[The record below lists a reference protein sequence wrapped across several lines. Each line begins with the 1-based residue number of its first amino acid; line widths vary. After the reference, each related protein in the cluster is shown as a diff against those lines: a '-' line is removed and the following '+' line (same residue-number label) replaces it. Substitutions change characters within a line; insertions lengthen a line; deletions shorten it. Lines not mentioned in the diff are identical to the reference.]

1 MKYRKLGTTNL
12 EVSAICLGTMTFGEQ
27 NSQSEAFEQMDYAYE
42 RGINFFDTAEIYP
55 SPCFEKTYGSTE
67 KIIGNW
73 FKEKKNRDQVILASK
88 ISGPGLSWVRGG
100 GGQYFEES
108 IEKAIE
114 NSLKRLQTDYIDLY
128 QLHWPERKTNFFG
141 RLGYNHKEEE
151 THRFTFGKADQNQKE
166 ETRRL
171 KGSWNDFEKILII
184 LEKFIKQGKIRF
196 IGLSNE
202 TSWGLSKFLEISKL
216 KTLPRMMSVQN
227 PYNLLCRTYE
237 IGLAEISIR
246 EKSGLLAYSP
256 LAGGFLTGKY
266 RNNNLPEN
274 SRQKLF
280 SDYYTRYSK
289 PNASPVI
296 EKYFNIAKKFN
307 LDFAQMS
314 LKFCEI
320 QPFMTSV
327 IIGATTIEQL
337 KINIESVNVNLSD
350 EIIKDINH
358 IQKLYPNPCP

>member
-1 MKYRKLGTTNL
+1 MNYKKLGTTDL
-12 EVSAICLGTMTFGEQ
+12 DVSTICLGTMTWGEQ
-27 NSQSEAFEQMDYAYE
+27 NSQEEGFKQMDYALDN
-42 RGINFFDTAEIYP
+42 GVNFFDVAEIYP
-55 SPCFEKTYGSTE
+55 SPCRKETYGETE
-67 KIIGNW
+67 RVIGNW
-73 FKEKKNRDQVILASK
+73 FKEKKNRNKIILATK
-88 ISGPGLSWVRGG
+88 ISGPGLSYVREGG
-100 GGQYFEES
+100 PQYT
-108 IEKAIE
+108 EKKISEAIE
-114 NSLKRLQTDYIDLY
+114 NSLKRLKTDYIDLY

-141 RLGYNHKEEE
+141 KLGYVHKDDFDE
-151 THRFTFGKADQNQKE
+151 
-166 ETRRL
+166 
-171 KGSWNDFEKILII
+171 WNNFEKVLTA
-184 LEKFIKQGKIRF
+184 LEQFIKQGKIRY

-202 TSWGLSKFLEISKL
+202 TPWGLSKFLEISKI
-216 KTLPRMMSVQN
+216 KKLPRIMSVQN
-227 PYNLLCRTYE
+227 PYSLLCRTYE
-237 IGLAEISIR
+237 VGLSEISIR

-266 RNNNLPEN
+266 RNNNLPEK

-280 SDYYTRYSK
+280 GDYYTRYSK
-289 PNASPVI
+289 PNVSPVI
-296 EKYFNIAKKFN
+296 EKYFNLAKKFN

-327 IIGATTIEQL
+327 IIGATTMEQL